1 MTGQECEGGM
11 EIRVETSKRTRGK
24 SRDSTEGREC
34 QRLYMLVCVYN
45 RKLGTR
51 HCHTCTKWYAGS
63 TILSQAPK
71 SQQAA
76 GKYHA
81 LYTGT
86 HEYMY
91 TVYKYTYL

>member
-1 MTGQECEGGM
+1 MTGQECEEGM
-11 EIRVETSKRTRGK
+11 EVRVETSKRTRWK
-24 SRDSTEGREC
+24 SRDSTEGLEC

-45 RKLGTR
+45 RKLGAR
-51 HCHTCTKWYAGS
+51 HHHTCTKWYAGS

-86 HEYMY
+86 HKYMY
-91 TVYKYTYL
+91 TVYKYTYM

>member
-1 MTGQECEGGM
+1 MTPQKAVSVSVYIC
-11 EIRVETSKRTRGK
+11 
-24 SRDSTEGREC
+24 
-34 QRLYMLVCVYN
+34 LCVYN
-45 RKLGTR
+45 RKVGAR
-51 HCHTCTKWYAGS
+51 HRHTCTKWYAGS

-86 HEYMY
+86 HMY
-91 TVYKYTYL
+91 TVYKYTYM